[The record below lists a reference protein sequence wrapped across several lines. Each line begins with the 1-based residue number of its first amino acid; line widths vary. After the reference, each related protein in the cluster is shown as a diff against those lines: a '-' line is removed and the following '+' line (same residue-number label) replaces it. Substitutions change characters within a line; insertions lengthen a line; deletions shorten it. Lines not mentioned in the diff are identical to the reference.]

1 MHTCRMVKVETRRM
15 IERHMNDVVQTFA
28 APLAARL
35 GRSVE
40 EIRAKGL
47 KAVDFRTREGIEL
60 VLPDGSTMSFR
71 CAFFVRDDEQRIVG
85 VFTEHC
91 GYHCFGMTDLEVR
104 EVRDDAVVAR
114 HRW

>member
-1 MHTCRMVKVETRRM
+1 M
-15 IERHMNDVVQTFA
+15 IERHMNDLRQTFA

-40 EIRAKGL
+40 AFRSEGL
-47 KAVDFRTREGIEL
+47 KATDFRTQEDIDL
-60 VLPDGSTMSFR
+60 TLPDGSTMSLR
-71 CAFFVRDDEQRIVG
+71 YAFFVRDDEQRIVG

-91 GYHCFGMTDLEVR
+91 GYHCFGMNDLEVR
-104 EVRDDAVVAR
+104 EVRDGAVVAS